1 MAGGGAANGVVV
13 GSSDKIAAYPT
24 SHAHDPRDVAAT
36 IYHLL
41 GVPAD
46 TMVHDQTGR
55 PHALVIGRKIDD
67 LLA

>member
-1 MAGGGAANGVVV
+1 M
-13 GSSDKIAAYPT
+13 
-24 SHAHDPRDVAAT
+24 AAT

-46 TMVHDQTGR
+46 THVHDQTGR
-55 PHALVIGRKIDD
+55 PTHLVIGRKIDA